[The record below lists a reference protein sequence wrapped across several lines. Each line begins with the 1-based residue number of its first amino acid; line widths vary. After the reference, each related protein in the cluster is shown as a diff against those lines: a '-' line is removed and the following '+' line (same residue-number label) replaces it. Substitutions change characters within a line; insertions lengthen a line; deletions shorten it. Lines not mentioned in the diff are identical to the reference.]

1 MPDTE
6 PHVLRFGAPL
16 GPGARHPLLCGSLT
30 VGAVF
35 PPAQESGPWFWR
47 LWINGKGLPG
57 IGQAKDEPRAKAAA
71 IAAFR
76 AFLDAAELEVRRD

>member
-1 MPDTE
+1 MSSQT
-6 PHVLRFGAPL
+6 LRFDPPLAPS
-16 GPGARHPLLCGSLT
+16 ARHCLNCGSVT

-35 PPAQESGPWFWR
+35 PPAKESGPWTWR
-47 LWINGKGLPG
+47 VWQNGKSFPSEGT
-57 IGQAKDEPRAKAAA
+57 AKDEPRAKAAA